1 MRKTGA
7 ESETQNNLVL
17 MAEIV
22 GVHGIKGGVK
32 LKIFSEDP
40 EALQDY
46 APFCDAAQ
54 KRSFELLDVQPHG
67 NTFLAYIDGVPD
79 RTAAEKLRGTKLYV
93 PRERLP
99 DIEDDAT
106 FYHIDLIGLAA
117 RWPDGKPMG
126 KVVNV
131 ANFGAGDL
139 IEIRPL
145 KGASFYIPF
154 TGEAV
159 PEVDIKGGFVTID
172 PPPGLLD

>member
-1 MRKTGA
+1 
-7 ESETQNNLVL
+7 
-17 MAEIV
+17 MAEII
-22 GVHGIKGGVK
+22 GVHGIKGAVK
-32 LKIFSEDP
+32 LMVFSEDP
-40 EALQDY
+40 EALLDY

-54 KRSFELLDVQPHG
+54 KRSFELLDVQQHC
-67 NTFLAYIDGVPD
+67 NTYLAYIDGVTD

-99 DIEDDAT
+99 DIEDDGT

-139 IEIRPL
+139 IEIRPI
-145 KGASFYIPF
+145 KGASFYVPF
-154 TGEAV
+154 TDEAV
-159 PEVDIKGGFVTID
+159 PDVNLKDGFVTID

>member
-1 MRKTGA
+1 VRKTGA
-7 ESETQNNLVL
+7 ASDNAHDLVL
-17 MAEIV
+17 MAEVV

-40 EALQDY
+40 EALPDY

-54 KRSFELLDVQPHG
+54 KRTFDVLSVQAHG
-67 NTFLAYIDGVPD
+67 NTFLAELDGVTD
-79 RTAAEKLRGTKLYV
+79 RTAAEKLRGTKFYV
-93 PRERLP
+93 PRDRFP
-99 DIEDDAT
+99 DIKENDT
-106 FYHIDLIGLAA
+106 FYHIDLIGLVA

-145 KGASFYIPF
+145 KGASFYVPF
-154 TGEAV
+154 TNEAV
-159 PEVDIKGGFVTID
+159 PEVDIKGGTVTID

>member
-1 MRKTGA
+1 
-7 ESETQNNLVL
+7 

-22 GVHGIKGGVK
+22 GVHGIKGIVK
-32 LKIFSEDP
+32 LKVFSEDP
-40 EALQDY
+40 EALPDY

-54 KRSFELLDVQPHG
+54 KRTFDLLSVQAHG
-67 NTFLAYIDGVPD
+67 NSFLAELRGVTD

-93 PRERLP
+93 PRERFP
-99 DIEDDAT
+99 EIEEDGT
-106 FYHIDLIGLAA
+106 FYHVDLIGLAA
-117 RWPDGKPMG
+117 RWPDGRPMG

-145 KGASFYIPF
+145 KGASFYVPF
-154 TGEAV
+154 TGDAV
-159 PEVDIKGGFVTID
+159 PEVDIKSGTITID

>member
-1 MRKTGA
+1 
-7 ESETQNNLVL
+7 
-17 MAEIV
+17 MAEII
-22 GVHGIKGGVK
+22 GVHGIKGAVK
-32 LKIFSEDP
+32 LMVFSEDP
-40 EALQDY
+40 EALLDY

-54 KRSFELLDVQPHG
+54 KRAFELLDVQQHG
-67 NTFLAYIDGVPD
+67 NTYLAYIDGVTD

-99 DIEDDAT
+99 DIEDDTT

-139 IEIRPL
+139 IEIRPI
-145 KGASFYIPF
+145 KGASFYVPF
-154 TGEAV
+154 TDEAV
-159 PEVDIKGGFVTID
+159 PDVNLKDGFVTID